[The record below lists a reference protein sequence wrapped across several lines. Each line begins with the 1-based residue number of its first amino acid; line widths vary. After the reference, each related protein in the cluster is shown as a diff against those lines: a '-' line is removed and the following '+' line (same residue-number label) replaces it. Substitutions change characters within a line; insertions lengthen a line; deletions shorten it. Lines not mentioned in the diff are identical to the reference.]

1 MLASLA
7 RNRLSDGWMNE
18 FGCRMDVTDDG
29 GARYTREDISRTERQ
44 AISLYLNG
52 ECPLRSYRGVER
64 HACP

>member
-1 MLASLA
+1 
-7 RNRLSDGWMNE
+7 
-18 FGCRMDVTDDG
+18 MDEWDVEHMITDDG
-29 GARYTREDISRTERQ
+29 GARYTLEDISRTERQ